1 MENSGLTFTLQ
12 LRIIDPVQ
20 IQYWYSAGRCS
31 SVLIKMHIVGVG
43 PFECLAVPLHL
54 FFLFTV
60 LFSEEKYQELSGDM
74 YLAVI
79 VGQ

>member
-1 MENSGLTFTLQ
+1 MN
-12 LRIIDPVQ
+12 D
-20 IQYWYSAGRCS
+20 
-31 SVLIKMHIVGVG
+31 
-43 PFECLAVPLHL
+43 

-60 LFSEEKYQELSGDM
+60 LFSEEKYQELFGDM

>member
-1 MENSGLTFTLQ
+1 MYT
-12 LRIIDPVQ
+12 V
-20 IQYWYSAGRCS
+20 
-31 SVLIKMHIVGVG
+31 
-43 PFECLAVPLHL
+43 

-79 VGQ
+79 VGLSS

>member
-1 MENSGLTFTLQ
+1 MPQSICFKGASWFFAHYTSRQFNEINWATVPIWEEQVDLILQ
-12 LRIIDPVQ
+12 K
-20 IQYWYSAGRCS
+20 
-31 SVLIKMHIVGVG
+31 LI
-43 PFECLAVPLHL
+43 F